1 MTSRERMLRT
11 INGEVTD
18 RVPVTLFIQDHG
30 HFIHQLHPEID
41 PLDYEQLTFKVIDYQ
56 RSLGCDVF
64 ARMIF
69 DLYHPLG
76 ICLGGVDDGHETD
89 TWKVRTDVTEEGNNL
104 IRSSVITTPDGELTQ
119 TFVRTALNKG
129 TYVYCCTKKPIATET
144 ELDIAM
150 RHEPRMS
157 AAYGAMVKGK
167 IRRIKEYIGDEG
179 ILGTWVAGGP
189 FNNASMI
196 MDHTQL
202 YMLFLT
208 EPEFF
213 AKLMQYTT
221 DRTLDYTRT
230 FIEAGA
236 DVMLVGGN
244 VPGGFLG
251 ARTYEQHILAHEK
264 RYIDFIQAQGCP
276 AVYHNCGEIMSLVG
290 SYKKLGATVV
300 EPFSPVPLG
309 DADLAKA
316 VDIVRGD
323 YVIIGGVDQVNVI
336 QKGTVEQ
343 VRQATI
349 ATMEAGKRNGPFIIQ
364 SADFLEYNTPIENV
378 EAFVATAKAHAAY
391 ERQ

>member
-1 MTSRERMLRT
+1 MNSRERLLRT

-30 HFIHQLHPEID
+30 HFIHQLHPGID
-41 PLDYEQLTFKVIDYQ
+41 PLDYEQLTCRVIDYQ

-89 TWKVRTDVTEEGNNL
+89 TWKVKTDVTEEGNNL
-104 IRSSVITTPDGELTQ
+104 VRSSVITTPAGELSQ
-119 TFVRTALNKG
+119 VFVRTALNRG
-129 TYVYCCTKKPIATET
+129 TYVYCCTKKPIASEAD
-144 ELDIAM
+144 LDIAM
-150 RHEPRMS
+150 TYEPKMS
-157 AAYGAMVKGK
+157 AAYGEMVKGK
-167 IRRIKEYIGDEG
+167 IRRIKEYIGNDG
-179 ILGTWVAGGP
+179 ILGTWVSGGP

-213 AKLMQYTT
+213 EKLMRFTI
-221 DRTLDYTRT
+221 DRTLDYTRA

-251 ARTYEQHILAHEK
+251 ARTYEQHILAYEK
-264 RYIDFIQAQGCP
+264 RYIDLIQEQGCP

-290 SYKKLGATVV
+290 SYKKLGARVV

-309 DADLAKA
+309 DADLGKA

-323 YVIIGGVDQVNVI
+323 YVIIGGVDQVNVL

-378 EAFVATAKAHAAY
+378 EAFVATALAHAAY
-391 ERQ
+391 T

>member
-1 MTSRERMLRT
+1 MNSRERLLRT

-30 HFIHQLHPEID
+30 HFIHQLHPGID
-41 PLDYEQLTFKVIDYQ
+41 PLDYEQLTCKVIDYQ

-89 TWKVRTDVTEEGNNL
+89 TWRVKTELTEEGNNL
-104 IRSSVITTPDGELTQ
+104 IRSSVITTPDGELSQ
-119 TFVRTALNKG
+119 VFVRTALNKG
-129 TYVYCCTKKPIATET
+129 TYVYCCTKKPISTERD
-144 ELDIAM
+144 LDLAM
-150 RHEPRMS
+150 MYEPKMS
-157 AAYGAMVKGK
+157 AAYGEMVKEK
-167 IRRIKEYIGDEG
+167 IRRIKGYLGTDG

-189 FNNASMI
+189 FNNASML

-213 AKLMQYTT
+213 EKLMQFTT
-221 DRTLDYTRT
+221 NRTLDYTQA
-230 FIEAGA
+230 FINAGA

-251 ARTYEQHILAHEK
+251 ARTYERHILPYEK
-264 RYIDFIQAQGCP
+264 RYIEFIQGQGCP
-276 AVYHNCGEIMSLVG
+276 AVYHNCGQIMSLVS
-290 SYKKLGATVV
+290 SYKTLGARVV
-300 EPFSPVPLG
+300 EPFSPFPLG
-309 DADLAKA
+309 DADLKGA

-323 YVIIGGVDQVNVI
+323 YVIIGGVDQVNVL
-336 QKGTVEQ
+336 QKGTLEQ
-343 VRQATI
+343 VRQVTLQ
-349 ATMEAGKRNGPFIIQ
+349 TMEAGKRNGPFIIQ
-364 SADFLEYNTPIENV
+364 SADFLEYDTPVENV
-378 EAFVATAKAHAAY
+378 EEFVATAKATAMY
-391 ERQ
+391 